1 MTATRAG
8 ILAIFNNAAPGREAE
23 FEEWFQHEH
32 LQERLGVPGFL
43 LGRRHE
49 AVLGEPRYFNFYLT
63 RSVEVLSSPEYRAR
77 LDNPT
82 PMTRIVMSEI
92 FRDMIRAVCQQTF
105 RLGSMRGTIA
115 VAARFSEP
123 PDENALKAMLDIL
136 VQDKAVACGE
146 IWSAVRQGDL
156 LSSEEERLRGGDRRI
171 EACLLVETLRVP
183 DAERV
188 AAALASQFAPASI
201 GVYRLLCEIRA

>member
-1 MTATRAG
+1 
-8 ILAIFNNAAPGREAE
+8 
-23 FEEWFQHEH
+23 
-32 LQERLGVPGFL
+32 
-43 LGRRHE
+43 
-49 AVLGEPRYFNFYLT
+49 
-63 RSVEVLSSPEYRAR
+63 
-77 LDNPT
+77 
-82 PMTRIVMSEI
+82 
-92 FRDMIRAVCQQTF
+92 MIRAVCQQTF
-105 RLGSMRGTIA
+105 RLGSMRGAIA

-188 AAALASQFAPASI
+188 ASALSSQFAAATI
-201 GVYRLLCEIRA
+201 GVYRLLCEIKA